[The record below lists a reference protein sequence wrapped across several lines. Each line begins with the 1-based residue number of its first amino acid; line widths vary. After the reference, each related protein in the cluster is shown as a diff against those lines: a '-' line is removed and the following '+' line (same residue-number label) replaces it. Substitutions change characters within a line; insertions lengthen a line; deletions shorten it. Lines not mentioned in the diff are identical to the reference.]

1 MKGPIDCPTLEAL
14 QAWVYA
20 PAAEGGDA
28 NAGMESHVDGC
39 ATCGAAARR
48 LEKER
53 DAVERAV
60 ASVPAPRDLEAE
72 ILARLREQR
81 RDGAPSRGPGG
92 ASMRIVPCPTCGAK
106 FDVEKYAPG
115 SKLKCGKCKGVFAVP
130 PPEEPEP
137 VAAAAVE
144 EEEESVGSSPSPR
157 RPGAAARGA
166 GRPGSLR
173 AGTGRKARPSREEEE
188 GGGDDEPAAPRGR
201 RRGGFPLIMGA
212 AGLLVLVAAGTFVVM
227 MRQEETKEKN
237 KPKQP
242 SAVDAEYQRWK
253 QDTDWSSA
261 DSIWYFAEVIRQL
274 KNHPQCPS
282 SRAAEL
288 AKEYQETL
296 EKAFTKNPKHE
307 AALKSLKELL
317 YARKDEPGMNIPTI
331 ADSEK
336 GIVGKSVADKYY
348 ELGVWAKKYG
358 MKKEADQLFDY
369 ILKKLNRDYVQAAN
383 ELGLVLV
390 YGRFEPK
397 DLADEIAA
405 MKAENDKLTPHERKV
420 RDRVRAFEQANGKD
434 SFAWVDSAPYLIC
447 IQKDA
452 SYSAENYI
460 GQASDIFHSLL
471 NLFLKEYA
479 ELGLDEMKAEDA
491 DPVVV
496 WIYATRQ
503 KYLDGTGA
511 PAWAGGHYNLGNKQ
525 LYLYHDN
532 SNPYE
537 TWFHEGT
544 HQLVDYAATLKGN
557 NSGVMFWFTE
567 GIATFFES
575 FKRDPQGG
583 FIMGQVSKNY
593 LSQIAP
599 VIKSNKHMS
608 IEELVHMSYDEFRQK
623 SGSMDPFSQQA
634 FVGKC
639 YAQSW
644 SFVYFLRTYQNGKY
658 KSGFEKY
665 FSKELEGQGGY
676 EPFKEL
682 FPDLKSLEAEW
693 KEYILS
699 LEKK

>member
-1 MKGPIDCPTLEAL
+1 MKDLERCPSPAEM

-20 PAAEGGDA
+20 PDLPAA
-28 NAGMESHVDGC
+28 NAGIEEHVDGC
-39 ATCGAAARR
+39 ATCGALRRR
-48 LEKER
+48 LENER
-53 DAVERAV
+53 GVLQEAMARAPV
-60 ASVPAPRDLEAE
+60 PRDLESD
-72 ILARLREQR
+72 IVSRLRTAR
-81 RDGAPSRGPGG
+81 KDDGASPGTRRTN
-92 ASMRIVPCPTCGAK
+92 MRIVPCPTCGAK

-130 PPEEPEP
+130 PPEEAEP
-137 VAAAAVE
+137 VAAAAPA
-144 EEEESVGSSPSPR
+144 EEEESVEASSGPR
-157 RPGAAARGA
+157 RGGAAKGA
-166 GRPGSLR
+166 GGRAGSLR
-173 AGTGRKARPSREEEE
+173 TGTGRRPARPGREEEPE
-188 GGGDDEPAAPRGR
+188 EEDEAPAAPRR
-201 RRGGFPLIMGA
+201 KKSGFPIVMGGAMLLVIVA
-212 AGLLVLVAAGTFVVM
+212 AGLFMVM
-227 MRQEETKEKN
+227 MQKEETKEKD
-237 KPKQP
+237 KPKQT

-253 QDTDWSSA
+253 KETDWSSA
-261 DSIWYFAEVIRQL
+261 DSIWNFANVIWQL

-282 SRAAEL
+282 NRAAEL
-288 AKEYQETL
+288 AKEYEETL
-296 EKAFTKNPKHE
+296 EKAFQKNPKHE
-307 AALKSLKELL
+307 ATLKSLKDLFSSKRDDPNL
-317 YARKDEPGMNIPTI
+317 NVPTI

-336 GIVGKSVADKYY
+336 KIAGKSVADKYY
-348 ELGVWAKKYG
+348 DLGMWAKGHG
-358 MKKEADQLFDY
+358 MKKEADSLFDY
-369 ILKKLNRDYVQAAN
+369 ILKKLNRDYVQAAK
-383 ELGLVLV
+383 ELNLVLV
-390 YGRFEPK
+390 YGKFEPK
-397 DLADEIAA
+397 DLADDI
-405 MKAENDKLTPHERKV
+405 MKMKEEDAKLSPHERKV
-420 RDRVRAFEQANGKD
+420 RDFVRAFEQTNGKD
-434 SFAWVDSAPYLIC
+434 SFAWIDSAPYLIC

-460 GQASDIFHSLL
+460 GQAGEIFHSLL
-471 NLFLKEYA
+471 DLFLKEYS
-479 ELGLDEMKAEDA
+479 ELGLDEMKAADA
-491 DPVVV
+491 EPVVV

-511 PAWAGGHYNLGNKQ
+511 PAWAGGHYNLGTKQ
-525 LYLYHDN
+525 LMLYHDN

-544 HQLVDYAATLKGN
+544 HQLVDHAATLKGN

-575 FKRDPQGG
+575 FKRDAQGG

-593 LSQIAP
+593 LSQIVP

-644 SFVYFLRTYQNGKY
+644 AFVYFLRTYQNGKY

-682 FPDLKSLEAEW
+682 FPDLKSLEVEW
-693 KEYILS
+693 KDYILS